1 MGGYGLI
8 TEIQFSYYILVREM
22 RDYFIL
28 TNKSLACFIFSNN
41 SNLSSTDYF

>member
-1 MGGYGLI
+1 MEGYGLT

-22 RDYFIL
+22 RNYFMI
-28 TNKSLACFIFSNN
+28 TDKSLACFIFSNN